1 MNNLFRIRFV
11 ALTVAAS
18 LAMLLPA
25 CAGSAPPSSTATANS
40 APLAVGDPAPAF
52 TLPAALG
59 GEASLSDF
67 DGKDVLLYFSM
78 TSG

>member
-1 MNNLFRIRFV
+1 MSRFFHIRFV
-11 ALTVAAS
+11 TIIVAPS

-25 CAGSAPPSSTATANS
+25 CAGSAPPSPTATANS
-40 APLAVGDPAPAF
+40 APLAVGDTAPAF
-52 TLPAALG
+52 TLPDALG

-67 DGKDVLLYFSM
+67 EGKNVLLYFSM